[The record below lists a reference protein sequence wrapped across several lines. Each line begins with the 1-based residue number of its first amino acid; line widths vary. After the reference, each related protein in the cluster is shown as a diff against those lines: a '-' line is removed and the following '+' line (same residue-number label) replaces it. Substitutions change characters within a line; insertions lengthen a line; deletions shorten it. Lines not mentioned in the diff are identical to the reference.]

1 MRFVS
6 LLKICNKY
14 LEELDQVVGVE
25 EFAELLP
32 GSVVHSAK
40 FLEADLIVFV
50 GIQLLE
56 HLF

>member
-25 EFAELLP
+25 EFAEPQFSGL
-32 GSVVHSAK
+32 S
-40 FLEADLIVFV
+40 
-50 GIQLLE
+50 QLRDVAE
-56 HLF
+56 G